1 MKNND
6 TNIEDIQENEN
17 VSEDTYKEESNEA
30 ISDTDTLTKR
40 VPIEES
46 HEVAEDYV
54 PPRHFFNM
62 NMQRIGEIT
71 SNLALFLACI
81 IPFGL
86 LGIIILPMAMI
97 MNLFIAIM
105 IVVFTLGLIFLH
117 CSFGDLLIVTKAVA
131 EGNWSEIIFSL
142 MYYSSWAMMVM
153 SVISTLAFLCNKR
166 NRSVGR
172 IVGNVFIFLFGLVV
186 IVLSFMS

>member
-40 VPIEES
+40 VSIEES